1 MEVLMMKIKD
11 YADLFALDG
20 YWRKKRAEKIRET
33 VDASRLY

>member
-1 MEVLMMKIKD
+1 MAKIGD

-20 YWRKKRAEKIRET
+20 RWRKKRTEKIREI